1 MDRDY
6 YIYNNDVLVAKLF
19 LSVLL
24 RLEQVNL
31 AIVSAILPLVLDES
45 ICYLVEKENYTL
57 VNILKIQKNKL
68 VNFKDQYSDALPIMV
83 NGISILLDLK
93 LAYLEDEYLK
103 VGDKELPMVN
113 SDLGKRVIRLTNVFF
128 RLYTDAQNMPLY
140 SLYKQLN
147 IQL

>member
-19 LSVLL
+19 LSALL
-24 RLEQVNL
+24 RLERVNL

-45 ICYLVEKENYTL
+45 ICSLIEKEHFTL
-57 VNILKIQKNKL
+57 INILKIQRNKL
-68 VNFKDQYSDALPIMV
+68 VNFNDQYCDALPIMV

-93 LAYLEDEYLK
+93 LAYLENEYLK
-103 VGDKELPMVN
+103 VGDKDLPMVN
-113 SDLGKRVIRLTNVFF
+113 SDLGQRVIRLTNVFF
-128 RLYTDAQNMPLY
+128 QLYTDAQNMPLY